1 MNLNK
6 DEFNNDVPRAF
17 ERRVREASSGRYRA
31 LAIKTDYLFAWL
43 FLFQW
48 LLGITFA
55 LLISPRAW
63 SGEYSQTHIHVYA
76 AIFLGGLTAVVPIFL
91 ILKRPGATLNRMVV
105 AVAQILFS
113 VLLIHLTGGRI
124 ETHFHIFGSLAF
136 LAFYRDWRTLLI
148 GTIVTA
154 ADHLVRG
161 TFWPQSVYGVLTAT
175 PWRALEHTAWVLFE
189 DFILLFSIYF
199 ALGELHAV
207 SESQIKLEDNTQQL
221 QKAHDAFVELNRSLE
236 EKVTE
241 RNKDLVFSN
250 KELEAFSYSV
260 AHDLRTPLRGI
271 DGFGQALLED
281 YSDKLD
287 SQGRKYIT
295 YIRAGT
301 QNMGRIIDDLLSMAK
316 LSRSEMHFQEV
327 DLSQIVQ
334 DGAERLQK
342 ESPDRKVE
350 FNIASGLKVLGDPSL
365 LAVAMENLIENAWK
379 FTSKQAKAE
388 ITFGLKE
395 GGDGP
400 VFFIRDN
407 GVGFN
412 SVYSHKLFQAFQR
425 LHTEAEFK
433 GTGVGLATVQR
444 ILQRH
449 RGRIWAESQVNQG
462 STFYFTIGQFSESIR
477 DTGIL

>member
-1 MNLNK
+1 MR
-6 DEFNNDVPRAF
+6 EVSS
-17 ERRVREASSGRYRA
+17 ERFRA

-48 LLGITFA
+48 LLGIAFS

-76 AIFLGGLTAVVPIFL
+76 GIFLGGLIAGVPIFL
-91 ILKRPGATLNRMVV
+91 ILRHPGAIINRMVV

-113 VLLIHLTGGRI
+113 ILFIHLTGGRI

-136 LAFYRDWRTLLI
+136 LAFYRDWRILFIATLI
-148 GTIVTA
+148 TA

-161 TFWPQSVYGVLTAT
+161 VFWPQSVYGVLTAT
-175 PWRALEHTAWVLFE
+175 PWRALEHAAWVLFE
-189 DFILLFSIYF
+189 DSILLFSIYF
-199 ALGELHAV
+199 ALGELRSV
-207 SESQIKLEDNTQQL
+207 SESQIKLEDKTEQL

-281 YSDKLD
+281 YFDKLD
-287 SQGRKYIT
+287 SQGKKYIT

-334 DGAERLQK
+334 QGSQRLQN
-342 ESPDRKVE
+342 ENPDRKVE
-350 FNIASGLKVLGDPSL
+350 FRIAPGIKVFGDPGL
-365 LAVAMENLIENAWK
+365 LSVALENLIGNAWK
-379 FTSKQAKAE
+379 FTSKRAMTE

-395 GGDGP
+395 GSGGP

-412 SVYSHKLFQAFQR
+412 PVYGHKLFQAFQR

-462 STFYFTIGQFSESIR
+462 STFYFTIGQFSESIG